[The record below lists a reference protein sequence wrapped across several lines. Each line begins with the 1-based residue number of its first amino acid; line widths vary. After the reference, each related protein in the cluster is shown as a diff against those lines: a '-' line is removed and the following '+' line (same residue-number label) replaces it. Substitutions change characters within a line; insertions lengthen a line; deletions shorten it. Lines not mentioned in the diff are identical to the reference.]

1 VSVPRRRTKIEE
13 MIMSKS
19 LSRRA
24 ALVGT
29 ALLGATPALADLG
42 ALEEGAR
49 KEGGVT
55 WYTAQTD
62 GETAELIG
70 RRFTERYPGV
80 RVTVVRTTAQVAYE
94 RLSAELKNK
103 TLACDV
109 FSSTDPGHDESL
121 KQRGL
126 LDHYVPRNDAAL
138 SPAFRAFDKD
148 GYYHSTSGGLILIA
162 INTGKIRPE
171 DAPKNWPDLLLP
183 RWNRQI
189 ALGHPAFSG
198 FVGTWVLAMRKL
210 YGWSFFEG
218 LEKNHPQ
225 VGRSII
231 DTTTMLTAGERSV
244 GASSSTSTLHA
255 VDKGNP
261 LAVIYPTDGTLLI
274 VSASAILANAPHPNA
289 ARLFLEFLQS
299 EEVAR
304 ISVQQRAESL
314 RPDVVSLPGAKPFT
328 DIKTF
333 QLSVAETL
341 KGIPEVIEQWR
352 DTFGG

>member
-1 VSVPRRRTKIEE
+1 MSQGFPFPRRTF
-13 MIMSKS
+13 
-19 LSRRA
+19 LA
-24 ALVGT
+24 GA
-29 ALLGATPALADLG
+29 ALLGATPAMADLG
-42 ALEEGAR
+42 ALEENAR
-49 KEGGVT
+49 KEGGLT

-70 RRFTERYPGV
+70 RQFTARHPGV

-121 KQRGL
+121 KQKGL
-126 LDHYVPRNDAAL
+126 LAHYVPQNDAAL
-138 SPAFRAFDKD
+138 SAPFQAFDKD

-162 INTGKIRPE
+162 INTGKIKPQ
-171 DAPKNWPDLLLP
+171 DAPKNWPDLLEA
-183 RWNRQI
+183 RWNQQI
-189 ALGHPAFSG
+189 AVGHPAFSG

-210 YGWSFFEG
+210 YGWSYFEA

-231 DTTTMLTAGERSV
+231 DTTTMLTAGERSI

-274 VSASAILANAPHPNA
+274 VSASAIMADAPHPNA
-289 ARLFLEFLQS
+289 ARLFMEFLQS
-299 EEVAR
+299 QEVAG
-304 ISVQQRAESL
+304 ISVRQRAESL
-314 RPDVVSLPGAKPFT
+314 RPDVVSLPGARPFS